1 MNKNHSPF
9 AVDAM
14 VAQSEAAAELLK
26 AIANAQR
33 LRILCMLIE
42 GEMNVSQLNQRLS
55 LSQSALS
62 QHLAKLRQA
71 GVVDTRRQSQ
81 TIYYRLSDPQLLLLL
96 SSLCELSSHLAERP
110 TPEDRTVQD

>member
-1 MNKNHSPF
+1 MPF
-9 AVDAM
+9 DPHELMLRAEQAQQFLRQLSNRYRLM
-14 VAQSEAAAELLK
+14 V
-26 AIANAQR
+26 
-33 LRILCMLIE
+33 LCQLAE
-42 GEMNVSQLNQRLS
+42 GECSVGDLNAHIP

-96 SSLCELSSHLAERP
+96 SSLCELSSHLVERSA
-110 TPEDRTVQD
+110 PEDTRVQD